1 MTTKDNRVL
10 SLELMRVFAAFFVIF
25 NHTSSEGH
33 FLFSLYDPQ
42 SFQYWVY
49 IFIAAFCHF
58 SVPLF
63 FMISGALLL
72 CRNDETRRR
81 SSLKKAFHML
91 VVLLVWS
98 FLYYLSTVYDQS
110 NYMTVARDSNPYL
123 QFVDSPPIKF
133 NLIEFFLH
141 VLISPGWNHS
151 YWFLY
156 AYIGFLICLP
166 MLQHMAQAL
175 TNRDYIRILCLFVI
189 LAMFV
194 PAVQSLVVRNSYN
207 FGASLMGISWIGTN
221 VIIFPFTGYLLQHR
235 LKNFWTKK
243 KLLLLWGG
251 NAVGLLCSGYLTYNT
266 IVTTGNSEEIA
277 SQGFLAWSVLI
288 NAVTVFVTCQYID
301 VHTTILKRFKRS
313 ICFVSD
319 ATFGIYLTHLYFLHR
334 SCLAAASWKIL
345 CGDLHM
351 GPMLYA
357 FIYCIII
364 FVCSLFITKIL
375 QRIPFIRDLIA

>member
-194 PAVQSLVVRNSYN
+194 PAVQSLVVRNNYN

-251 NAVGLLCSGYLTYNT
+251 
-266 IVTTGNSEEIA
+266 E
-277 SQGFLAWSVLI
+277 
-288 NAVTVFVTCQYID
+288 
-301 VHTTILKRFKRS
+301 RS
-313 ICFVSD
+313 W
-319 ATFGIYLTHLYFLHR
+319 T
-334 SCLAAASWKIL
+334 
-345 CGDLHM
+345 
-351 GPMLYA
+351 PMLW
-357 FIYCIII
+357 I
-364 FVCSLFITKIL
+364 FDI
-375 QRIPFIRDLIA
+375 